1 MCARFQHTQGNNNY
15 HISGRVIS
23 HVNKIGARIRTI
35 TDVGDRPPGST
46 CISQRQCSN
55 HSSFRPIHMT
65 CACLRGRH
73 GPRTTPTYFP
83 NKPST
88 GMVCGHSTQRL
99 DLEAVSLR
107 TEVRQNTHGTHSIW
121 TTLGRV
127 RLLTLHTDNAQFE
140 NNPPMC
146 QQQHT
151 GFILPTHCQQCLH
164 KRACYTRETLKVLA
178 YLICCK
184 LSGNIPRQHGVMY
197 TENCPLVR
205 VHQ

>member
-1 MCARFQHTQGNNNY
+1 MGHVQLPLTSRTNPVPVWYAVTAHSGLIWKQFRYELKYGKTLMAHTAFGQL
-15 HISGRVIS
+15 S
-23 HVNKIGARIRTI
+23 A
-35 TDVGDRPPGST
+35 
-46 CISQRQCSN
+46 
-55 HSSFRPIHMT
+55 
-65 CACLRGRH
+65 
-73 GPRTTPTYFP
+73 
-83 NKPST
+83 
-88 GMVCGHSTQRL
+88 VCGCSHYIL
-99 DLEAVSLR
+99 IMP
-107 TEVRQNTHGTHSIW
+107 N
-121 TTLGRV
+121 
-127 RLLTLHTDNAQFE
+127 FE

-146 QQQHT
+146 QQQHI